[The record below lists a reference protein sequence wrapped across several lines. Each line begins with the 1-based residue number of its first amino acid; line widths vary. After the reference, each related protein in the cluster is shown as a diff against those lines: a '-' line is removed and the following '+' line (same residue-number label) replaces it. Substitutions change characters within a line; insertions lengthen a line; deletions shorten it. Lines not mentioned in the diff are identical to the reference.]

1 MQETDTE
8 PTIAIEI
15 DCTTGEV
22 IERPLTAEELADLE
36 TRRAEAEANPPV
48 MPMSEADRLR
58 EQLAALEARL
68 KAAGL

>member
-1 MQETDTE
+1 MMTE

-15 DCTTGEV
+15 DCTTGDV

-36 TRRAEAEANPPV
+36 ARRAEAEANPPV

>member
-1 MQETDTE
+1 MMTTE
-8 PTIAIEI
+8 LPIAMEI
-15 DCTTGEV
+15 NCTTGEV

-58 EQLAALEARL
+58 QQLAALTARL
-68 KAAGL
+68 EAAGL